1 MKTTFFTLVALI
13 TVALIG
19 CGPSKEELAKKAE
32 KARQDSIARA
42 DSIAK
47 AEAEKRA
54 AEEAAKKKNI
64 VETAVAAGSFTKL
77 VEAVKAAGLDSTL
90 AAGGPFTVF
99 APTDEAFSK
108 VKDLDKILKDKK
120 KLTEILTYHVVP
132 GKVMAADVKPGKVE
146 TLAKKAFEVKAAD
159 GKVTVDNANVTKT
172 DIECTNGVIHVIDAV
187 IVPKKP

>member
-1 MKTTFFTLVALI
+1 MKTTFFTLVALV

-47 AEAEKRA
+47 AEAAKRA
-54 AEEAAKKKNI
+54 AEEAAKKKNM
-64 VETAVAAGSFTKL
+64 
-77 VEAVKAAGLDSTL
+77 EAVKAAGLDSTL

-120 KLTEILTYHVVP
+120 KLTEILTYHVVS

-159 GKVTVDNANVTKT
+159 GKVTVDGANVVKT

-187 IVPKKP
+187 IVPKK

>member
-1 MKTTFFTLVALI
+1 MKKISFTLVALV

-47 AEAEKRA
+47 AEAERQA
-54 AEEAAKKKNI
+54 AEEAARKKNI

-90 AAGGPFTVF
+90 ASGGPFTVF

-132 GKVMAADVKPGKVE
+132 GKVMSADVKPGKVE
-146 TLAKKAFEVKAAD
+146 TLAKKAFEVKTAD
-159 GKVTVDNANVTKT
+159 GKVTVDNANVVKT

-187 IVPKKP
+187 IMPKK